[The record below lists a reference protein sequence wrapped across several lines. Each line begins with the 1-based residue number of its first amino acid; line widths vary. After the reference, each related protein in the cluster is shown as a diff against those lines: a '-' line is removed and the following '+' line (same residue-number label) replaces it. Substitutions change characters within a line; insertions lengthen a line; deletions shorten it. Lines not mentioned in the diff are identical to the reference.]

1 MRVKIKDKIEDMDR
15 SVDEY
20 PQDAVFILDE
30 LDGLEEFYRDFY
42 TAEELSKLSFT
53 DEELRRLGYSEKVI
67 RKD

>member
-42 TAEELSKLSFT
+42 TAEDLSKLNFT
-53 DEELRRLGYSEKVI
+53 NEELRRLGYSEKEI
-67 RKD
+67 CKD